1 MDNRFKVRKKNNKKI
16 NIYEMDKVSVLKT
29 SAFRRDEAL
38 GYYQRVLDLATAT
51 LSNERNAVV
60 LALYRSSVE
69 EYRTALQQDFFREET
84 EAMNQANRTVHRQFR
99 GMKRL
104 IQGMLLHPDTKI
116 QREAQEVMNLIKKYS
131 DISKGSM
138 DHRYGVLDT
147 MMNEL
152 STVTSE
158 VQEDL
163 GIATWLEGLTLA
175 IAKYKVARDIQRNER
190 VEYQT
195 GLVKNC
201 RTALEENYRK
211 LTNSVNAYAITF
223 GDEEYASFIEHIN
236 AMIKVEKAVLKSRAT
251 RSETKKEETDASK
264 PSQDGEANTPETPQG
279 GASNASQPSGG
290 SDVANKEDTE

>member
-1 MDNRFKVRKKNNKKI
+1 
-16 NIYEMDKVSVLKT
+16 MDKVSVLKT

-279 GASNASQPSGG
+279 GASDASQPSGG
-290 SDVANKEDTE
+290 SEGTNKEATE

>member
-1 MDNRFKVRKKNNKKI
+1 
-16 NIYEMDKVSVLKT
+16 
-29 SAFRRDEAL
+29 
-38 GYYQRVLDLATAT
+38 LDLATAT

-116 QREAQEVMNLIKKYS
+116 QKEAQEVMNLIKKYS

-223 GDEEYASFIEHIN
+223 GEEEYTSFIEHIN
-236 AMIKVEKAVLKSRAT
+236 AMIKVEKAVLKSRTT
-251 RSETKKEETDASK
+251 RSEAKKEETDASR
-264 PSQDGEANTPETPQG
+264 PSQDGEANTPETPQEG
-279 GASNASQPSGG
+279 DSTPAQPSGG
-290 SDVANKEDTE
+290 SEGANKEDTE

>member
-1 MDNRFKVRKKNNKKI
+1 
-16 NIYEMDKVSVLKT
+16 MDKVSVLKT

-116 QREAQEVMNLIKKYS
+116 QKEAQEVMNLIKKYS

-223 GDEEYASFIEHIN
+223 GEEEYTSFIEHIN

-251 RSETKKEETDASK
+251 RSEAKKEETDASK

-279 GASNASQPSGG
+279 GDSTPAQPSGD

>member
-1 MDNRFKVRKKNNKKI
+1 
-16 NIYEMDKVSVLKT
+16 MDKVSVLKT

-116 QREAQEVMNLIKKYS
+116 QKEAQEVMNIIKKYS

-152 STVTSE
+152 STVSAE
-158 VQEDL
+158 VQADL

-223 GDEEYASFIEHIN
+223 GEEEYTSFIEHIN
-236 AMIKVEKAVLKSRAT
+236 AMIKVEKAVLKSRTT
-251 RSETKKEETDASK
+251 RSEAKKEETDASK
-264 PSQDGEANTPETPQG
+264 PSQDGEANTPETPQEG
-279 GASNASQPSGG
+279 DSDASQPSGG
-290 SDVANKEDTE
+290 SEGANKEDTE

>member
-1 MDNRFKVRKKNNKKI
+1 
-16 NIYEMDKVSVLKT
+16 MDKVSVLKT

-116 QREAQEVMNLIKKYS
+116 QKEAQEVINIIKKYS

-251 RSETKKEETDASK
+251 RSEAKKEETDASK
-264 PSQDGEANTPETPQG
+264 PSQDGEANTPETPQEG
-279 GASNASQPSGG
+279 DSTTSQPSGG

>member
-1 MDNRFKVRKKNNKKI
+1 
-16 NIYEMDKVSVLKT
+16 MDKVSVLKT

-116 QREAQEVMNLIKKYS
+116 QKEAQEVMNIIKKYS

-223 GDEEYASFIEHIN
+223 GEEEYTSFIEHIN

-251 RSETKKEETDASK
+251 RSEAKKEETDASK
-264 PSQDGEANTPETPQG
+264 PSQDGEANTPETPQEG
-279 GASNASQPSGG
+279 DSDASQPSGG
-290 SDVANKEDTE
+290 SEGANKEDTE

>member
-1 MDNRFKVRKKNNKKI
+1 
-16 NIYEMDKVSVLKT
+16 MDKVSVLKT

-116 QREAQEVMNLIKKYS
+116 QKEAQEVMNLIKKYS

-223 GDEEYASFIEHIN
+223 GEEEYTSFIEHIN
-236 AMIKVEKAVLKSRAT
+236 AMIKVEKAVLKSRTT
-251 RSETKKEETDASK
+251 RSEAKKEETDASK

-279 GASNASQPSGG
+279 GGSDASQPSGG
-290 SDVANKEDTE
+290 SEGANKEDTE

>member
-1 MDNRFKVRKKNNKKI
+1 
-16 NIYEMDKVSVLKT
+16 MDKVSVLKT

-99 GMKRL
+99 GMKHL

-116 QREAQEVMNLIKKYS
+116 QKEAQEVMNIIKKYS

-223 GDEEYASFIEHIN
+223 GDEEYTSFIEHIN

-251 RSETKKEETDASK
+251 RSEAKKEETDASK

-279 GASNASQPSGG
+279 GASDASQPSGG
-290 SDVANKEDTE
+290 SEETNKEDTE

>member
-1 MDNRFKVRKKNNKKI
+1 
-16 NIYEMDKVSVLKT
+16 MDKVSVLKT

-116 QREAQEVMNLIKKYS
+116 QREAQEVMNIIKKYS

-190 VEYQT
+190 VEYQI

-236 AMIKVEKAVLKSRAT
+236 AMIKVEKAVLKSRTT
-251 RSETKKEETDASK
+251 RSEAKKEETDASK

-279 GASNASQPSGG
+279 GASDASQPSGG
-290 SDVANKEDTE
+290 SEGTNKEDTE

>member
-116 QREAQEVMNLIKKYS
+116 QKEAQEVMNLIKKYS

-152 STVTSE
+152 STVSAE
-158 VQEDL
+158 VQADL

-251 RSETKKEETDASK
+251 RSEAKKEETDASK

-279 GASNASQPSGG
+279 GASDASQPSGG

>member
-1 MDNRFKVRKKNNKKI
+1 
-16 NIYEMDKVSVLKT
+16 MDKVSVLKT

-116 QREAQEVMNLIKKYS
+116 QKEAQEVMNIIKKYS

-223 GDEEYASFIEHIN
+223 GEEEYTSFIEHIN
-236 AMIKVEKAVLKSRAT
+236 AMIKVEKAVLKSRTT
-251 RSETKKEETDASK
+251 RSEAKKEETDASK

-279 GASNASQPSGG
+279 GASDASQPSGG
-290 SDVANKEDTE
+290 SEGTNKEDTV

>member
-1 MDNRFKVRKKNNKKI
+1 
-16 NIYEMDKVSVLKT
+16 MDKVSVLKT

-236 AMIKVEKAVLKSRAT
+236 AMIKVEKAVLKSRTT
-251 RSETKKEETDASK
+251 RSEAKKEETDASK

-279 GASNASQPSGG
+279 GGSTPAQPSGG

>member
-1 MDNRFKVRKKNNKKI
+1 
-16 NIYEMDKVSVLKT
+16 MDKVSVLKT

-116 QREAQEVMNLIKKYS
+116 QKEAQEVMNIIKKYS

-223 GDEEYASFIEHIN
+223 GEEEYTSFIEHIN
-236 AMIKVEKAVLKSRAT
+236 AMIKVEKAVLKSRTT
-251 RSETKKEETDASK
+251 RSEAKKEETDASK

-279 GASNASQPSGG
+279 GASDASQPSGG

>member
-1 MDNRFKVRKKNNKKI
+1 
-16 NIYEMDKVSVLKT
+16 MDKVSVLKT

-51 LSNERNAVV
+51 LSNERNTVV

-116 QREAQEVMNLIKKYS
+116 QKEAQEVMNLIKKYS

-223 GDEEYASFIEHIN
+223 GEEEYTSFIEHIN

-251 RSETKKEETDASK
+251 RSEAKKEETDASK
-264 PSQDGEANTPETPQG
+264 PSQDGEAHTPETPQG
-279 GASNASQPSGG
+279 GASDASQPSGG
-290 SDVANKEDTE
+290 SEGTNKEDTE

>member
-1 MDNRFKVRKKNNKKI
+1 
-16 NIYEMDKVSVLKT
+16 MDKVSVLKT

-116 QREAQEVMNLIKKYS
+116 QKEAQEVMNLIKKYS

-223 GDEEYASFIEHIN
+223 GEEEYTSFIEHIN

-251 RSETKKEETDASK
+251 RSEAKKEETDASK
-264 PSQDGEANTPETPQG
+264 PSQDGEANTPETPQEG
-279 GASNASQPSGG
+279 DSTTSQPSGG
-290 SDVANKEDTE
+290 SEGANKEDTE

>member
-1 MDNRFKVRKKNNKKI
+1 
-16 NIYEMDKVSVLKT
+16 MDKVSVLKT

-116 QREAQEVMNLIKKYS
+116 QKEAQEVMNLIKKYS

-223 GDEEYASFIEHIN
+223 GEEEYTSFIEHIN
-236 AMIKVEKAVLKSRAT
+236 AMIKVEKAVLKSRTT
-251 RSETKKEETDASK
+251 RSEAKKEETDASK

-279 GASNASQPSGG
+279 GDSTPAQPSGD

>member
-1 MDNRFKVRKKNNKKI
+1 
-16 NIYEMDKVSVLKT
+16 MDKVSVLKT

-84 EAMNQANRTVHRQFR
+84 EAMNQANRTVHQQFR

-116 QREAQEVMNLIKKYS
+116 QKEAQEVMNLIKKYS

-152 STVTSE
+152 STVSAE
-158 VQEDL
+158 VQADL

-223 GDEEYASFIEHIN
+223 GEEEYTSFIEHIN
-236 AMIKVEKAVLKSRAT
+236 AMIKVEKAVLKSRTT
-251 RSETKKEETDASK
+251 RSEAKKEETDASK

-279 GASNASQPSGG
+279 GASDASQPSGG
-290 SDVANKEDTE
+290 SEGTNKEDTE

>member
-1 MDNRFKVRKKNNKKI
+1 
-16 NIYEMDKVSVLKT
+16 MDKVSVLKT

-116 QREAQEVMNLIKKYS
+116 QKEAQEVMNIIKKYS

-236 AMIKVEKAVLKSRAT
+236 AMIKVEKAVLKSRTT
-251 RSETKKEETDASK
+251 RSEAKKEETDASK

-279 GASNASQPSGG
+279 GASDASQPSGG
-290 SDVANKEDTE
+290 SEGTNKEATE

>member
-1 MDNRFKVRKKNNKKI
+1 
-16 NIYEMDKVSVLKT
+16 MDKVSVLKT

-116 QREAQEVMNLIKKYS
+116 QKEAQEVMNLIKKYS

-190 VEYQT
+190 VEYQI

-236 AMIKVEKAVLKSRAT
+236 AMIKVEKAVLKSRTT
-251 RSETKKEETDASK
+251 RSEAKKEETDASK
-264 PSQDGEANTPETPQG
+264 PSQDGEANTPETPQEG
-279 GASNASQPSGG
+279 DSTTSQPSGG
-290 SDVANKEDTE
+290 SEGANKEGTE

>member
-1 MDNRFKVRKKNNKKI
+1 
-16 NIYEMDKVSVLKT
+16 MDKVSVLKT

-223 GDEEYASFIEHIN
+223 GEEEYTSFIEHIN
-236 AMIKVEKAVLKSRAT
+236 AMIKVEKAVLKSRTT
-251 RSETKKEETDASK
+251 RSEAKKEETDASK

-279 GASNASQPSGG
+279 GASDASQPSGG

>member
-1 MDNRFKVRKKNNKKI
+1 
-16 NIYEMDKVSVLKT
+16 MDKVSVLKT

-116 QREAQEVMNLIKKYS
+116 QKEAQDVMNIIKKYS
-131 DISKGSM
+131 DISNGSM
-138 DHRYGVLDT
+138 DHRYGILDT
-147 MMNEL
+147 MMDEL
-152 STVTSE
+152 STVSAE
-158 VQEDL
+158 VQADL
-163 GIATWLEGLTLA
+163 GIDTWLEGLTLA
-175 IAKYKVARDIQRNER
+175 IAKYKVARDVQRNER
-190 VEYQT
+190 VEYKT

-201 RTALEENYRK
+201 RDVLEENYRK

-223 GDEEYASFIEHIN
+223 GEEEYTSFIEHMN
-236 AMIKVEKAVLKSRAT
+236 AMIKVEKAVLKSRTT
-251 RSETKKEETDASK
+251 RSEAKKEETDASK
-264 PSQDGEANTPETPQG
+264 PSQDGEANTPETPQEG
-279 GASNASQPSGG
+279 DSTPAQASGG
-290 SDVANKEDTE
+290 SEGANKEDTE

>member
-1 MDNRFKVRKKNNKKI
+1 
-16 NIYEMDKVSVLKT
+16 MDKVSVLKT

-116 QREAQEVMNLIKKYS
+116 QKEAQEVMNIIKKYS

-223 GDEEYASFIEHIN
+223 GDEEYTSFIEHIN

-251 RSETKKEETDASK
+251 RSEAKKEETDASK

>member
-1 MDNRFKVRKKNNKKI
+1 
-16 NIYEMDKVSVLKT
+16 
-29 SAFRRDEAL
+29 
-38 GYYQRVLDLATAT
+38 LDLATAT

-223 GDEEYASFIEHIN
+223 GEEEYTSFIEHIN

-251 RSETKKEETDASK
+251 RSEAKKEETDASK
-264 PSQDGEANTPETPQG
+264 PSQDGEANTPETPQEG
-279 GASNASQPSGG
+279 DSTTSQPSGG
-290 SDVANKEDTE
+290 SEGANKEDTE

>member
-1 MDNRFKVRKKNNKKI
+1 
-16 NIYEMDKVSVLKT
+16 MDKVSVLKT

-116 QREAQEVMNLIKKYS
+116 QKEAQEVMNLIKKYS

-223 GDEEYASFIEHIN
+223 GEEEYTSFIEHIN
-236 AMIKVEKAVLKSRAT
+236 AMIKVEKAVLKSRTT
-251 RSETKKEETDASK
+251 RSEAKKEETDASK
-264 PSQDGEANTPETPQG
+264 PSQDGEANTPETPQEG
-279 GASNASQPSGG
+279 DSTTSQPSGG
-290 SDVANKEDTE
+290 SEGANKEDTE

>member
-1 MDNRFKVRKKNNKKI
+1 
-16 NIYEMDKVSVLKT
+16 MDKVSVLKT

-116 QREAQEVMNLIKKYS
+116 QKEAQEVMNLIKKYS

-152 STVTSE
+152 STVSAE
-158 VQEDL
+158 VQADL

-175 IAKYKVARDIQRNER
+175 IAKYKVARDVQRNER

-223 GDEEYASFIEHIN
+223 GEEEYTSFIEHIN

-251 RSETKKEETDASK
+251 RSEAKKEETDASK
-264 PSQDGEANTPETPQG
+264 PSQDGEANTPEMPQG
-279 GASNASQPSGG
+279 GGSDASQPSGG
-290 SDVANKEDTE
+290 SEGANKEDTE

>member
-1 MDNRFKVRKKNNKKI
+1 
-16 NIYEMDKVSVLKT
+16 MDKVSVLKT

-116 QREAQEVMNLIKKYS
+116 QKEAQEVMNLIKKYS

-201 RTALEENYRK
+201 RTTLEENYRK

-223 GDEEYASFIEHIN
+223 GEEEYTSFIEHMN
-236 AMIKVEKAVLKSRAT
+236 AMIKVEKAVLKSRTT
-251 RSETKKEETDASK
+251 RSEAKKEETDASK
-264 PSQDGEANTPETPQG
+264 PSQDGEANTPETPQEG
-279 GASNASQPSGG
+279 DSTPAQPSGG